1 MIPFRFIAADLRRL
15 WAGALVIILLI
26 GFATALGIAV
36 GIQERAL
43 RLGSAR
49 AADRFD
55 LVIGAAGSDTQ
66 LVLSTVFLQTAPLTL
81 MPGTVLKALAEDPRV
96 EWAAPVGFGD
106 SYRGLPIIGT
116 TQEFLSD
123 KGRKPLAEGHGFEGM
138 RDAVIGALVDLPL
151 GDTVQP
157 VHGLPGEAGHV
168 HEEQAYVI
176 TGRLAL
182 TGTPW
187 DKAIF
192 VPIETVWNTHDL
204 PTGHEGREGQAHD
217 HDDAHGVE
225 QEAVPRG
232 LGDYGL
238 VPKRTSGHDPS
249 ASGALPAGVSH
260 LGPPWGEGIAGVP
273 AIIVKP
279 KSIANAYQL
288 RQQYR
293 TQTTLGVFPGEVLT
307 RLYTTL
313 GDARLVLAMIATGTQ
328 ILVGAAVALVSV
340 VHLSQR
346 RRQIGALRALGAPR
360 LAIFGVVWIELM
372 FLIGL
377 GVVLGLGLGYL
388 GAQIAASAFTAQ
400 SGIALPVTL
409 EASDLCFAA
418 LLLGVAAI
426 IALVPAWLAYRQP
439 PAAALRG

>member
-81 MPGTVLKALAEDPRV
+81 LPGTVLKTLAEDRRV

-123 KGRKPLAEGHGFEGM
+123 KGRKPLAEGRGFEGM

-168 HEEQAYVI
+168 HEEQAYII
-176 TGRLAL
+176 TGRLSP

-204 PTGHEGREGQAHD
+204 PTGHESMAGHAHD
-217 HDDAHGVE
+217 HDGHA
-225 QEAVPRG
+225 AVPRG

-238 VPKRTSGHDPS
+238 VAKTGPAHGPS
-249 ASGALPAGVSH
+249 ASEALPAGVSH
-260 LGPPWGEGIAGVP
+260 LGPPWGEGMAGVP

-293 TQTTLGVFPGEVLT
+293 TQTTLGVFPAEVLT
-307 RLYTTL
+307 RLYATL

-372 FLIGL
+372 LLIGL
-377 GVVLGLGLGYL
+377 GVALGLGLGYL

-418 LLLGVAAI
+418 LLLAAAAI
-426 IALVPAWLAYRQP
+426 IALVPAWLAYRQS